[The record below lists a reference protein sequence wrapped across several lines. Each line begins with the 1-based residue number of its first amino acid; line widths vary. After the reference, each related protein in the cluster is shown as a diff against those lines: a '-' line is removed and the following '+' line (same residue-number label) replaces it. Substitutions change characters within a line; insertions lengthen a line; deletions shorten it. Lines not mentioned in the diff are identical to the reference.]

1 MRRFVTNNVTNH
13 KVAGYKAVTLSL
25 KRREH
30 APGDVT
36 ADQMEAV
43 ADLADRYSFGE
54 VRVTHEQN
62 LVLSD
67 VPVDEMQALWQE
79 LDALGM
85 A

>member
-1 MRRFVTNNVTNH
+1 
-13 KVAGYKAVTLSL
+13 
-25 KRREH
+25 
-30 APGDVT
+30 
-36 ADQMEAV
+36 MEAV

-67 VPVDEMQALWQE
+67 VPVDGLEALWKE

-85 A
+85 ANPLLAR